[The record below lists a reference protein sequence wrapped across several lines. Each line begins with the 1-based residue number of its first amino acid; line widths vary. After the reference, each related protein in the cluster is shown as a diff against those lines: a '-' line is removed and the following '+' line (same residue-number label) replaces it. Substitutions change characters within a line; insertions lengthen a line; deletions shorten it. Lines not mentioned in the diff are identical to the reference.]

1 MIIKRIF
8 DIIFSLAGLILLL
21 PVFILVTLI
30 IKITMPGP
38 VFFRQTRIGYNAQPF
53 TIYKLRSM
61 RVNTSNVSIT
71 LSNDERI
78 TPFGRFLRQTK
89 VDELPQLFNII
100 KGDMSVVGPRPDV
113 PGYSDK
119 LSGED
124 QLIWTVKP
132 GLTGLDSL
140 TYPDEQIILDKQEDP
155 QQYYDE
161 VLWPAKV
168 AINVEYV
175 KNHTMMLDFKII
187 FRTIF
192 RKWENP

>member
-1 MIIKRIF
+1 
-8 DIIFSLAGLILLL
+8 
-21 PVFILVTLI
+21 
-30 IKITMPGP
+30 MPGP

-53 TIYKLRSM
+53 IIYKFRSM
-61 RVNTSNVSIT
+61 HVNTSNVSIT

-89 VDELPQLFNII
+89 MDELPQLLNII

-119 LSGED
+119 LIGED

-140 TYPDEQIILDKQEDP
+140 TYPDEQIILDKQENP
-155 QQYYDE
+155 QKYYDE

-175 KNHTMMLDFKII
+175 KNRTMMLDFKIF
-187 FRTIF
+187 FRTIL